1 MLEAERAALATE
13 AYHNSLSILEREMG
27 VLLQYLTNIG
37 TQAALL
43 GGFVFGSLATEV
55 VKAGEDGQ
63 VAAWF
68 EGLFLGA
75 SAFSFG
81 MMMYTVLISTLSAS
95 LGPTMALKGKDGSA
109 MPVEI
114 SIRRIEIGG
123 RSLILSI
130 SRDLTERKRLEEE
143 EAARPKVSG
152 AKLKACLEL
161 LSAEAGFLVEK
172 KVRDALDELP
182 EDEAELAQAESLLR
196 ALGARD
202 DADISLL
209 VSKFFSDGPADTE
222 GEGDAAARALATR
235 IKPEDVVGAAQSFV
249 EERRRNAALKPP
261 AADTVIGAEPVGL
274 AAEREKERHAKQR
287 EYWTKMAN
295 VVSDD
300 TFEVWQ
306 ELEKQLEKYNTV
318 LKQRS
323 QEIAR
328 VTSLQE
334 QNAQLKALINQYLN
348 AKVNDE
354 LIVPPAATIA
364 MNQQAAQTSA
374 EG

>member
-1 MLEAERAALATE
+1 MP
-13 AYHNSLSILEREMG
+13 NSRP
-27 VLLQYLTNIG
+27 
-37 TQAALL
+37 
-43 GGFVFGSLATEV
+43 
-55 VKAGEDGQ
+55 
-63 VAAWF
+63 AW
-68 EGLFLGA
+68 
-75 SAFSFG
+75 S
-81 MMMYTVLISTLSAS
+81 
-95 LGPTMALKGKDGSA
+95 
-109 MPVEI
+109 
-114 SIRRIEIGG
+114 
-123 RSLILSI
+123 
-130 SRDLTERKRLEEE
+130 
-143 EAARPKVSG
+143 
-152 AKLKACLEL
+152 L

-374 EG
+374 EASRRWRFWGDAGQSSGMRGPQPGAFGCHAGACASGSRRRVPPSATASAPARAAARPRRAASAARPRPAWRAAAGSRRKQSWPR

>member
-1 MLEAERAALATE
+1 LIHRQQLGWDWKPPDLEALRALARPD
-13 AYHNSLSILEREMG
+13 AA
-27 VLLQYLTNIG
+27 
-37 TQAALL
+37 TQAREEAL
-43 GGFVFGSLATEV
+43 
-55 VKAGEDGQ
+55 
-63 VAAWF
+63 
-68 EGLFLGA
+68 
-75 SAFSFG
+75 
-81 MMMYTVLISTLSAS
+81 
-95 LGPTMALKGKDGSA
+95 
-109 MPVEI
+109 
-114 SIRRIEIGG
+114 
-123 RSLILSI
+123 
-130 SRDLTERKRLEEE
+130 ERKRLEEE

-235 IKPEDVVGAAQSFV
+235 IKAEDVVGAAQAFV

>member
-1 MLEAERAALATE
+1 VLQADELIHKQQLGWDWKPPDLEALRALARPD
-13 AYHNSLSILEREMG
+13 AA
-27 VLLQYLTNIG
+27 
-37 TQAALL
+37 TQAREEAL
-43 GGFVFGSLATEV
+43 
-55 VKAGEDGQ
+55 
-63 VAAWF
+63 
-68 EGLFLGA
+68 
-75 SAFSFG
+75 
-81 MMMYTVLISTLSAS
+81 
-95 LGPTMALKGKDGSA
+95 
-109 MPVEI
+109 
-114 SIRRIEIGG
+114 
-123 RSLILSI
+123 
-130 SRDLTERKRLEEE
+130 ERKRLEEE

>member
-1 MLEAERAALATE
+1 MLTVSFSRTPSTRRGAHVAPRRHEAEVNELVGKVLQADELIHRQQLGWDWKPPDLEALRALARPD
-13 AYHNSLSILEREMG
+13 AA
-27 VLLQYLTNIG
+27 
-37 TQAALL
+37 TQAREEAL
-43 GGFVFGSLATEV
+43 
-55 VKAGEDGQ
+55 
-63 VAAWF
+63 
-68 EGLFLGA
+68 
-75 SAFSFG
+75 
-81 MMMYTVLISTLSAS
+81 
-95 LGPTMALKGKDGSA
+95 
-109 MPVEI
+109 
-114 SIRRIEIGG
+114 
-123 RSLILSI
+123 
-130 SRDLTERKRLEEE
+130 ERKRLEEE

-182 EDEAELAQAESLLR
+182 DDEAELAQAESLLR